1 MTTGSVMSVIMG
13 QDLPLERPD
22 TSGRA
27 ALFVPTANIK
37 DDLLETVRKGAA
49 IVGFGNH
56 DRTLTIY
63 YESNRFNEANLVKWE
78 QKARKA
84 FERLA
89 ENLPTVS
96 KMVSK
101 PENFEQVGYISS
113 KGILIRRME
122 KLRNWL
128 EKSEMLD
135 GGPESETVVFTPPPP
150 PKKIVE

>member
-1 MTTGSVMSVIMG
+1 
-13 QDLPLERPD
+13 
-22 TSGRA
+22 
-27 ALFVPTANIK
+27 
-37 DDLLETVRKGAA
+37 
-49 IVGFGNH
+49 
-56 DRTLTIY
+56 LTIY

-78 QKARKA
+78 HKARKA

-122 KLRNWL
+122 KLHELAGKVRC
-128 EKSEMLD
+128 LD
-135 GGPESETVVFTPPPP
+135 GAPQSGNHRLRPAAAAEENRRRISRALRFRRALYALERTHSFRR
-150 PKKIVE
+150 

>member
-1 MTTGSVMSVIMG
+1 MNVLMG

-22 TSGRA
+22 SSGRA
-27 ALFVPTANIK
+27 ALFVPTSAIK
-37 DDLLETVRKGAA
+37 EDVLETVRKGSA

-63 YESNRFNEANLVKWE
+63 YESNRFNEPNLVKWE

-84 FERLA
+84 YERLA

-96 KMVSK
+96 KMISK

-122 KLRNWL
+122 KLMHWL
-128 EKSEMLD
+128 ETSDALD
-135 GGPESETVVFTPPPP
+135 GAPASENVVFTPPPP
-150 PKKIVE
+150 PKKIA

>member
-1 MTTGSVMSVIMG
+1 MMTRVMG

-22 TSGRA
+22 ITGRA
-27 ALFVPTANIK
+27 ALFVPTAAIK
-37 DDLLETVRKGAA
+37 ADVLETVRMGAA
-49 IVGFGNH
+49 IVGYGNH

-101 PENFEQVGYISS
+101 PENFEQVGYISN

-122 KLRNWL
+122 KLQQWL
-128 EKSEMLD
+128 SQSEMLD
-135 GGPESETVVFTPPPP
+135 SGPASETIDFAPPPP
-150 PKKIVE
+150 PKKIVAD

>member
-1 MTTGSVMSVIMG
+1 MSVIMG

-22 TSGRA
+22 TTGRA

-37 DDLLETVRKGAA
+37 DDVLETVRKGAA

-63 YESNRFNEANLVKWE
+63 YESNRFNEANLTKWE

-122 KLRNWL
+122 KLMKWL
-128 EKSEMLD
+128 EASDAMD
-135 GGPESETVVFTPPPP
+135 TAPESETIVFTPPPP
-150 PKKIVE
+150 PKKIT

>member
-1 MTTGSVMSVIMG
+1 MG

-22 TSGRA
+22 GTGRA
-27 ALFVPTANIK
+27 ALFVPTSAIK
-37 DDLLETVRKGAA
+37 EDVLDTIRMGAA
-49 IVGFGNH
+49 VVGFGNH

-63 YESNRFNEANLVKWE
+63 YESNRFNDPALQKWE

-122 KLRNWL
+122 KLMTWL
-128 EKSEMLD
+128 EKSEALD
-135 GGPESETVVFTPPPP
+135 GAPVSENIVFTPPPP
-150 PKKIVE
+150 PKKIT